1 MKKKKHKLVLLSIND
16 SGFRTFLMSG
26 LRRMSRF
33 WEPAKNVITKARIAR
48 GMYQCSSCSKI
59 VGHKEIKADHIN
71 PVVPVDGFTDW
82 NDIIA
87 RMFCEESGFQ
97 ALCKECHDIKTK
109 KENDQRK
116 SWRKERA
123 VLRSY
128 KKSMEKKNE

>member
-1 MKKKKHKLVLLSIND
+1 MKKKRTKNILLSIND

-26 LRRMSRF
+26 LRRLSRF
-33 WEPAKNVITKARIAR
+33 WEPAKSVIDRARIAR
-48 GMYQCSSCSKI
+48 GMYQCSACNKI

-82 NDIIA
+82 NDIVA

-97 ALCKECHDIKTK
+97 ALCKICHDAKTK

-123 VLRSY
+123 VLKSY
-128 KKSMEKKNE
+128 KKSMEKKE

>member
-1 MKKKKHKLVLLSIND
+1 MKKKRAKVILTSIND

-26 LRRMSRF
+26 LRRLSRF
-33 WEPAKNVITKARIAR
+33 WEPAKNVITKSRIAR
-48 GMYQCSSCSKI
+48 GMYECSLCKKI

-82 NDIIA
+82 NDIVS

-97 ALCKECHDIKTK
+97 ALCKICHDEKTK
-109 KENDQRK
+109 KENDQRR

-123 VLRSY
+123 VLKSY
-128 KKSMEKKNE
+128 KKSMEKKE

>member
-1 MKKKKHKLVLLSIND
+1 MKKKKVKTVLLSIND

-26 LRRMSRF
+26 LRRLSRF
-33 WEPAKNVITKARIAR
+33 WEPAKNVINKARIAR
-48 GMYQCSSCSKI
+48 GMYQCALCSKI

-82 NDIIA
+82 NDIVS

-97 ALCKECHDIKTK
+97 ALCKDCHDVKTK

-116 SWRKERA
+116 AWRKERA
-123 VLRSY
+123 VLKSY
-128 KKSMEKKNE
+128 KKSMEK